1 MPTIVGTP
9 GYFQPGN
16 LTTIPT
22 QVDWGWLNRVQE
34 EQANVVLASGQTLN
48 PTLYNQMA
56 CAVSIMS
63 SVTSSKI
70 TSALGFTPLSSVGG
84 TMSPVLIITTNASVS
99 GTLTTSNLNVTTNA
113 SFTNATFTGV
123 ISSTGITNGSNAAT
137 GQVGEYVSATLVGGS
152 ATALTTAVA
161 KDVTSISLTAGDW
174 EIWGNV
180 AFYAGTATQS
190 IILAGWISTT
200 SATIP
205 ASPNNGCFT
214 NISGVTFT
222 NTAYG
227 PTLPVGRMRLSL
239 SSTTTVYLTAYA
251 AFTVSTQAVYGFIGA
266 RRCR

>member
-1 MPTIVGTP
+1 LNVTTNASVSGT
-9 GYFQPGN
+9 
-16 LTTIPT
+16 LTTSN
-22 QVDWGWLNRVQE
+22 LNV
-34 EQANVVLASGQTLN
+34 
-48 PTLYNQMA
+48 
-56 CAVSIMS
+56 
-63 SVTSSKI
+63 
-70 TSALGFTPLSSVGG
+70 
-84 TMSPVLIITTNASVS
+84 TTNASVS

-174 EIWGNV
+174 EVWGNV

-190 IILAGWISTT
+190 TLLAGWASTT
-200 SATIP
+200 SATVP
-205 ASPNNGCFT
+205 ASPNNGCFINT
-214 NISGVTFT
+214 IGITFT
-222 NTAYG
+222 NTGYG

>member
-1 MPTIVGTP
+1 
-9 GYFQPGN
+9 
-16 LTTIPT
+16 
-22 QVDWGWLNRVQE
+22 
-34 EQANVVLASGQTLN
+34 
-48 PTLYNQMA
+48 
-56 CAVSIMS
+56 
-63 SVTSSKI
+63 
-70 TSALGFTPLSSVGG
+70 
-84 TMSPVLIITTNASVS
+84 MSPVLIITTNASVSGNLTTSNLNVTTNASVSGNLTTSNLNVTTNASVS

-174 EIWGNV
+174 EVWGNV

-190 IILAGWISTT
+190 TLLAGWASTT
-200 SATIP
+200 SATVP
-205 ASPNNGCFT
+205 ASPNNGCFINT
-214 NISGVTFT
+214 IGITFT
-222 NTAYG
+222 NTGYG